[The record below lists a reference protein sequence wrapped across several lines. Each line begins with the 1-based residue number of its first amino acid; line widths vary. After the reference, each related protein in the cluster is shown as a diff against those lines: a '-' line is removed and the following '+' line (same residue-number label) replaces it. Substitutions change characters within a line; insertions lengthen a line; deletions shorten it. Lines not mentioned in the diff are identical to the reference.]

1 MASHQPLGALRIH
14 EVCMESLYIREVT
27 HILTHEFAVL
37 ARQSSRYFD
46 SAPDSSSAMMQ
57 NVRFHSDVMRAIKG

>member
-1 MASHQPLGALRIH
+1 
-14 EVCMESLYIREVT
+14 MESLYIREVT